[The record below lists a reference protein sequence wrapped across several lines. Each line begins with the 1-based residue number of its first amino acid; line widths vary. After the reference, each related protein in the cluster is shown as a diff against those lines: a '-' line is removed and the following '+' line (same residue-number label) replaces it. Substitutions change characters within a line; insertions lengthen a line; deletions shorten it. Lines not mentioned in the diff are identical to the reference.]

1 MFSLAIIPMCANEY
15 SIQIQ
20 KSTMKGSEILWFT
33 KSPEIDLEET
43 IQKVLRISNNLR
55 KVPD

>member
-15 SIQIQ
+15 SIQIR
-20 KSTMKGSEILWFT
+20 KGSEILWFI

-43 IQKVLRISNNLR
+43 IQKILRISNNLR